1 MPTRL
6 RSAAQAV
13 VQRGRNLVSRVGN
26 AIRGGR
32 ATGGAAGGRGGA
44 KS

>member
-1 MPTRL
+1 MPNRL

-26 AIRGGR
+26 AIRGG
-32 ATGGAAGGRGGA
+32 GAAGGRGGA

>member
-6 RSAAQAV
+6 RSAAQTV
-13 VQRGRNLVSRVGN
+13 VGN
-26 AIRGGR
+26 AIRS
-32 ATGGAAGGRGGA
+32 GGAAGGRGGA